1 MRFCRFHFVG
11 LDASTATS
19 KIWGCNTYPDLYM
32 QYMVTAVHVPSPMAV
47 LCITHNIL
55 FTNRVYINFP
65 GIGLCRYKIV
75 LKTALRN
82 INIQLW
88 WAQYPQ
94 QFHIELSDWTH
105 CIVEYSTATPSTVQY
120 LSRHSV
126 QDDRGD
132 ATHDWWYLGTCPGNC
147 MFAFCLLAHSHPLP
161 VFRKICLL
169 TYTRM
174 CVHILTPGMPG
185 HTSNPP
191 HPANPP
197 QPMEVN

>member
-1 MRFCRFHFVG
+1 MHY
-11 LDASTATS
+11 T
-19 KIWGCNTYPDLYM
+19 
-32 QYMVTAVHVPSPMAV
+32 VTAVHVLLPTAV

-55 FTNRVYINFP
+55 FTHRVYINFP

-88 WAQYPQ
+88 WAQ
-94 QFHIELSDWTH
+94 W
-105 CIVEYSTATPSTVQY
+105 TPSTVQY
-120 LSRHSV
+120 LSCHSV

-132 ATHDWWYLGTCPGNC
+132 ATHDQWYLGTCPGNC

-161 VFRKICLL
+161 VFGKVCLL
-169 TYTRM
+169 TYPRM
-174 CVHILTPGMPG
+174 CVHIPTPRMPG
-185 HTSNPP
+185 HTSTPP

-197 QPMEVN
+197 LPMEVN